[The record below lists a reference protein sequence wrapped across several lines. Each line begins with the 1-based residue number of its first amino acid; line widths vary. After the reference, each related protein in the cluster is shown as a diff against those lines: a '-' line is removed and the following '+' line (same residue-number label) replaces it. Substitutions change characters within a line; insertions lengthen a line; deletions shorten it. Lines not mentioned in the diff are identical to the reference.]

1 MLCLVYDATFD
12 GFLSA
17 VFEAF
22 RLKNTGLSLVRENQ
36 TDIPG
41 LFEILRVET
50 DPQKAGRVSA
60 GMDAIS
66 REWIK
71 TLYSAW
77 LSEFEGIDDDILNTL
92 ALGFSQHKNPMSAL
106 YEPCVRRVA
115 DADCKVG
122 REAFRYQSFVR
133 FMRVGDDLFVS
144 DIEPMFDILPLIG
157 RHFHLRYG
165 AQRFIIRDLVR
176 ARAVVSER
184 DGWHIAPLSGDQL
197 MPLGT
202 GGEIEQMWRRYFEA
216 IANQSRKNTK
226 LQQKFIPLRYRKYLT
241 EFQ

>member
-22 RLKNTGLSLVRENQ
+22 RLKNTGLTLVRSNGAAL
-36 TDIPG
+36 PA
-41 LFEILRVET
+41 LFEVRRVDT
-50 DPQKAGRVSA
+50 APQKAARVSA

-71 TLYSAW
+71 TLYGAW

-92 ALGFSQHKNPMSAL
+92 ALGFSRRKNPMSAL

-122 REAFRYQSFVR
+122 REAFRFQSFVR
-133 FMRVGDDLFVS
+133 FTRVGSDLFVA

-176 ARAVVSER
+176 ARAVVSEQG
-184 DGWHIAPLSGDQL
+184 GWHIAPLSGGEL
-197 MPLGT
+197 TPVGT